1 MIVISVWLSFK
12 QQSNYAAKISN
23 LTSTEKNMTV
33 GAKINYARA
42 IKLDLTLFS
51 FGFYIFEVFSRLL
64 NSRRR
69 LQDVQTETI
78 RSEQL
83 DNHLCLRVLRH
94 AQQQDKLNAKRIIH
108 GICSIFRLFLYQINT
123 KFVLTVSR
131 RIHFLSSIHQHLNH
145 AIYTAEKKKTNK
157 CEETWRHQARTQSLF
172 NCFLDERRLG
182 NILSSQKTI
191 KQRLGTSLWR
201 HRDATT
207 ATLQQTRFIAIH
219 RNPKK

>member
-1 MIVISVWLSFK
+1 MTVIPVWLSFK
-12 QQSNYAAKISN
+12 QRRNYAAKISN
-23 LTSTEKNMTV
+23 LTSTEK
-33 GAKINYARA
+33 IWARA
-42 IKLDLTLFS
+42 ITLDLTFFS
-51 FGFYIFEVFSRLL
+51 FGFYIFEVFSSLL

-78 RSEQL
+78 RSERV

-145 AIYTAEKKKTNK
+145 APQKKKTNK
-157 CEETWRHQARTQSLF
+157 CEET
-172 NCFLDERRLG
+172 
-182 NILSSQKTI
+182 
-191 KQRLGTSLWR
+191 WR

-207 ATLQQTRFIAIH
+207 ATLQQTRFIVIRKHFCGNSADFVRARGIFGW
-219 RNPKK
+219 RRWRCSKDYRQQGVKQFARFA